1 MITCPTNWLRPSFPR
16 VFETQPTEEGR
27 CCWWKMKLLPWTDRQ
42 RVKLFGELTSAAQY
56 CMPRND
62 CYGLFWSLSKIK
74 MLVCVTSSIFYCFRT
89 FLNLFQFGPNMFEKI
104 MINIYSH
111 KKDAFF
117 TLAVLHP
124 MVITQLLKKG
134 CQKPPIF
141 CILITDLWKDER
153 SSSVSIPCCCCIQG
167 KPLTLASLLPNRFSF
182 IRTMYCWM
190 VCLLHFRTWS
200 AVGKRLNWMF
210 IFGPLWSNEFRVV
223 SSVTYRPVET
233 KLQF

>member
-111 KKDAFF
+111 KKKCFLHIGRLTPNGHYAAVKEGVSKATNFLHFNYGFVKRRTEF
-117 TLAVLHP
+117 TCIHP
-124 MVITQLLKKG
+124 LL
-134 CQKPPIF
+134 
-141 CILITDLWKDER
+141 
-153 SSSVSIPCCCCIQG
+153 
-167 KPLTLASLLPNRFSF
+167 
-182 IRTMYCWM
+182 
-190 VCLLHFRTWS
+190 LLHS
-200 AVGKRLNWMF
+200 G
-210 IFGPLWSNEFRVV
+210 
-223 SSVTYRPVET
+223 
-233 KLQF
+233 